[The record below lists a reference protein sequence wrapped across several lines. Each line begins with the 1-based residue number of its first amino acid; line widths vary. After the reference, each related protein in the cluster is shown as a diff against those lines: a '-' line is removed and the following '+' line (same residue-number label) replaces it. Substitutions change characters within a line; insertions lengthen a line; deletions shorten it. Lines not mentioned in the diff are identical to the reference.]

1 MFNGDSQIDQIF
13 KIFQF
18 HGTPTP
24 NDWSNVQK
32 LPDFKPTFPKFK
44 GVNPETYFKNF
55 DRVGLDLCMKMLAL
69 DPSRR
74 ISMKEALK
82 HQYFSDLLPE
92 DTQKYQPKI

>member
-24 NDWSNVQK
+24 SDWSNIHK

-44 GVNPETYFKNF
+44 GVNP
-55 DRVGLDLCMKMLAL
+55 
-69 DPSRR
+69 
-74 ISMKEALK
+74 
-82 HQYFSDLLPE
+82 
-92 DTQKYQPKI
+92 